1 MSGMATAEPKA
12 TAFDRYHPVVPF
24 VFFTAMLVF
33 TMAAMHPVCIAISAA
48 AAWCTNA
55 WLRGLK
61 SALRTTAWQLPLVAL
76 IAVINPLFSAMGST
90 ELFRIGHRAVYA
102 ESFAYGICMG
112 FMLMAVFLWF
122 SNASR
127 ILTSDKVMALFGDAS
142 PTIALVLSMT
152 ARLVPQFVGR
162 GREIEAAQRACSVAL
177 PDTLGERVAWRG
189 RVVTVLMGWSME
201 DSLERA
207 DAMRARGW
215 ASTKKR
221 TQYKPYRFRGADG
234 AACAVLGT
242 LIAGN
247 AFLVWIACSQYSF
260 YPVMSSLAMWWGYAP
275 YLVFAFLPVL
285 VEGFDRVRWRRREV
299 RIAEAG
305 FSRAC
310 AAKGRA
316 AEADRAR
323 KTPIAETG
331 CASAGAEAAAG
342 SPGTTAE
349 KVCDGR
355 G

>member
-1 MSGMATAEPKA
+1 MIGAATAESKP
-12 TAFDRYHPVVPF
+12 TVFDRYHPVVPF
-24 VFFTAMLVF
+24 VFFAAVLVF
-33 TMAAMHPVCIAISAA
+33 TMAAMQPVCIAITVA

-55 WLRGLK
+55 WLRGWK
-61 SALRTTAWQLPLVAL
+61 NALRTTAWQLPLVAL

-142 PTIALVLSMT
+142 PAIALVLSMT

-162 GREIEAAQRACSVAL
+162 GRDIEAAQRACSVAV
-177 PDTLGERVAWRG
+177 PETLGQRVAWKG

-215 ASTKKR
+215 GSAGKR
-221 TQYKPYRFRGADG
+221 TQYKPYRFRGADA
-234 AACAVLGT
+234 AACTAVGL
-242 LIAGN
+242 LAVGN
-247 AFLVWIACSQYSF
+247 AVLVWIACSQYAF
-260 YPVMSSLAMWWGYAP
+260 YPVMSPLVLWWGYVP
-275 YLVFAFLPVL
+275 YVLFAFLPL
-285 VEGFDRVRWRRREV
+285 LAEG
-299 RIAEAG
+299 I
-305 FSRAC
+305 
-310 AAKGRA
+310 
-316 AEADRAR
+316 DRAR
-323 KTPIAETG
+323 WKRR
-331 CASAGAEAAAG
+331 EAQITDAR
-342 SPGTTAE
+342 
-349 KVCDGR
+349 KVFDGR